1 MNPNHMKRTEETRR
15 EILLPVVFTTF
26 FLAAIA
32 WGDRTVFHS
41 ISAEGMTGASRMQ
54 NGGFEEGAGPA
65 LPGWSGWG
73 TGYGLDE
80 QAGRNGSRGIRCA
93 SDDPAKEYGISQTVV
108 LNQEQPRPILAV
120 GWSKA
125 ENVDGGPDMGYSIYL
140 DILFMD
146 GTPLWAQT
154 ANFSTGTHDW
164 ERRTRIVIPSKP
176 IRSVTAL
183 GLFRHHRGTVLFD
196 DFALLEASGDTPLF
210 EGGLVRPGNA
220 LPASA
225 GPDNGIEPIL
235 FVRDVA
241 AGSDFVTAGAW
252 EDRGE
257 KRIFAGDCDGAG
269 LRLWADRTERNGVVE
284 INARVSDVQ
293 NTDRAVT
300 FYIGIP
306 VKKGGWAWWDG
317 PRCSRPA
324 ETGVFVKERYSGAG
338 ATSTRSLYP
347 LAALTGPAGGWAMAV
362 PLDEPRHARLGY
374 FADHGLLFAA
384 FDFGLSPDA
393 RKSPGTAACTLKV
406 FRADSDQGFRGALAR
421 YYALFPESFVK
432 RVKQEGLWMA
442 FTDIATVKGWQDFG
456 FAYHEG
462 TNAVAWDEANGIL
475 SFVYIEPMTTWVSF
489 PPDVPRTY
497 EGAMAHLEKQCAE
510 GNAEA
515 RKTRLS
521 GVRGPTGRYTLSIE
535 NAPWCN
541 GAVYALNADPEL
553 PPTDRDTINQGQYG
567 LNLIE
572 TALAGSRRA
581 IVAGW
586 WHFGDP
592 YTPDAECKSQG
603 EQSIR
608 IEAVREGG
616 QAGAVQWVAL
626 GQTEPGPLL
635 LRASIRRGNLT
646 GEADADCGVFVDLW
660 HADGTPL
667 FAQTLPAPPGTGGF
681 DTMERIIA
689 SDKPFE
695 SARIHLLMRGKHTG
709 TVWFDDLY
717 LGDADGKR
725 NRIANPGGEGKPYAP
740 DGIGGAYL
748 DSYEFWATNL
758 DYDRAH
764 FAGADLPLVFDP
776 YTHQPA
782 VLTVFST
789 FEFQRE
795 LAKRMHA
802 QGKLMMAN
810 GVLHHFDFPAAYLD
824 VLGTETNW
832 FPGGKWSP
840 MSDEELLYKRA
851 MAYRKPYC
859 FLMNTHYASLTT
871 GDIERYVQRCMFYGM
886 FPGFFSEN
894 AATDCFFAHPEWYEP
909 ARPLFRKYMP
919 VIRALAA
926 AGWEPITHAQSSDG
940 RVLVERFGGGG
951 SGPLYFACLND
962 SRETVTASVSWDS
975 AALKRAPAR
984 LEVRDVLTGETVSA
998 QATGEVTVFS
1008 VSLDPDAATVVC
1020 VQSR

>member
-1 MNPNHMKRTEETRR
+1 MNPIHMEWTEGIRR
-15 EILLPVVFTTF
+15 GILLPTVSIMF

-32 WGDRTVFHS
+32 WGDRTVFRS
-41 ISAEGMTGASRMQ
+41 ISAEGMTDVSRMV
-54 NGGFEEGAGPA
+54 NGDFETGTDPA
-65 LPGWSGWG
+65 LPGWTGWG
-73 TGYGLDE
+73 AGYKVQTGS
-80 QAGRNGSRGIRCA
+80 GRGGSRGVRC
-93 SDDPAKEYGISQTVV
+93 SSNDSAKEYGVSQTIM
-108 LNQEQPRPILAV
+108 LNQDQPRPILAA

-125 ENVDGGPDMGYSIYL
+125 EDVDGGPDMGYSLYL
-140 DILFMD
+140 DILFTD

-164 ERRTRIVIPSKP
+164 ERRTRIVIPAKP
-176 IRSVTAL
+176 IRSVTVL
-183 GLFRHHRGTVLFD
+183 GLFRHHRGTVFFD
-196 DFALLEASGDTPLF
+196 DFALLETSEDSPLF
-210 EGGLVRPGNA
+210 EGGLVQPGDA
-220 LPASA
+220 LPAH
-225 GPDNGIEPIL
+225 NGTSGAIEPFL

-241 AGSDFVTAGAW
+241 ADGDFIAVGAW
-252 EDRGE
+252 EDQNG
-257 KRIFAGDCDGAG
+257 KKSMAGNCEEAELRFGAN
-269 LRLWADRTERNGVVE
+269 RTERNGVMDISV
-284 INARVSDVQ
+284 RVSDLR
-293 NTDRAVT
+293 NTDRAIT
-300 FYIGIP
+300 LYIGIP
-306 VKKGGWAWWDG
+306 VAKGNWVWWDG
-317 PRCSRPA
+317 PRKNRTA
-324 ETGVFVKERYSGAG
+324 ENGVYVTERYSGAG

-347 LAALTGPAGGWAMAV
+347 LAVLTGPASGWAMAV
-362 PLDEPRHARLGY
+362 PLDEPRHTRLGY

-384 FDFGLSPDA
+384 FDFGLSPDT
-393 RKSPGTAACTLKV
+393 RKSPGSAACTLKV
-406 FRADSDQGFRGALAR
+406 FSADPTWGFRGALAR
-421 YYALFPESFVK
+421 YYALFPKSFVK

-462 TNAVAWDEANGIL
+462 TNAVAWDEANDIL
-475 SFVYIEPMTTWVSF
+475 SFAYIEPMTTWVSF
-489 PPDVPRTY
+489 SPDVPRTY
-497 EGAMAHLEKQCAE
+497 DGAMAYLEKQCAE

-521 GVRGPTGRYTLSIE
+521 GVRGPTGCYTLSIE

-572 TALAGSRRA
+572 TALAESRRA
-581 IVAGW
+581 IVEGW

-592 YTPDAECKSQG
+592 YTPDAECRSEGK
-603 EQSIR
+603 QSIR
-608 IEAVREGG
+608 VEAVREEG
-616 QAGAVQWVAL
+616 QTGAVQWVSL
-626 GQTEPGPLL
+626 GQTDPEPLL
-635 LRASIRRGNLT
+635 LRASIRRGNLS

-660 HADGTPL
+660 HVDGTPL
-667 FAQTLPAPPGTGGF
+667 FAQTLPAPPGTGEF

-689 SDKPFE
+689 SDKPFA

-717 LGDADGKR
+717 LGDADGQR
-725 NRIANPGGEGKPYAP
+725 NRLANPGCEGKLRIP

-758 DYDRAH
+758 DYERAH

-776 YTHQPA
+776 HTHQPG
-782 VLTVFST
+782 VLAIFST
-789 FEFQRE
+789 FEFHRE

-810 GVLHHFDFPAAYLD
+810 GVLHNFDFPAAHLD

-832 FPGGKWSP
+832 FPSGKWSP

-851 MAYRKPYC
+851 MSYRKPYC
-859 FLMNTHYASLTT
+859 FLMNTHYASLTP
-871 GDIERYVQRCMFYGM
+871 GDIERYMQRSMFYGM

-909 ARPLFRKYMP
+909 SRPLFRKYMP

-940 RVLVERFGGGG
+940 RVLVEQFGGGEN
-951 SGPLYFACLND
+951 GPLYFTCLND
-962 SRETVTASVSWDS
+962 SREAVTASVSWNS
-975 AALKRAPAR
+975 KALKRNPKR
-984 LEVRDVLTGETVSA
+984 SEMRDVLSGERVSA
-998 QATGEVTVFS
+998 FAKDEMMIFS
-1008 VSLDPDAATVVC
+1008 VSLAPQAAMAVV